1 MTSEDQRRANR
12 ANGRASA
19 GPKTMAG
26 KARVRLNA
34 WGHGLATKVLT
45 DTKWAPAVESLAR
58 QLAGENAKT
67 DLLAMARKV
76 AEHQV
81 ELTRMRAYRAR
92 RVEQAY
98 SDPKFSTKRRQA
110 IEGGIE
116 ANFDRGST
124 SATVS
129 EREPAHDGHVRD
141 DAKLGEVLTSMAK
154 ELAAIDRYERRA
166 LSRRKFAI
174 REFDKLKADT
184 IQCIC
189 ALKFNSMVA

>member
-12 ANGRASA
+12 VNGRASA
-19 GPKTMAG
+19 GPKTMAR

-34 WGHGLATKVLT
+34 LRHGLATEVLE
-45 DTKWAPAVESLAR
+45 DTKWVPAVDSLAR

-76 AEHQV
+76 AQQQV

-98 SDPKFSTKRRQA
+98 SDLDFSTVRRQA
-110 IEGGIE
+110 IEDE
-116 ANFDRGST
+116 T
-124 SATVS
+124 
-129 EREPAHDGHVRD
+129 
-141 DAKLGEVLTSMAK
+141 KLGEVLTSMAK

-174 REFDKLKADT
+174 REFDKLKAET
-184 IQCIC
+184 IRSGR
-189 ALKFNSMVA
+189 A